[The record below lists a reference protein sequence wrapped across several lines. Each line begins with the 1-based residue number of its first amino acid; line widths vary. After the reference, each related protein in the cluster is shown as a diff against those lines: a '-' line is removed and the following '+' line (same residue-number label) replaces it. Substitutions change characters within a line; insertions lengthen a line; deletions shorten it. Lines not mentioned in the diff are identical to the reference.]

1 MFISKEKMIEA
12 HKWRYATKKFDNTKK
27 IDDQTWQTIEDSL
40 VMTPSSYGL
49 QPWKFFIVQN
59 MDKRAELMQ
68 ASWKQAQVVDC
79 SHMVVFVIKEK
90 LDEGHIDAYL
100 KSIADTRGV
109 ELATLDGLKKMM
121 LGDLVN
127 GARSQVITEWAARQ
141 AYIALGNLMT
151 TCALLGID
159 ACPMEGIDP
168 KKYDQILGL
177 EGCGWKTVVACP
189 VGFRASDDKYASM
202 KKVRFGNS
210 EVVKFIK

>member
-177 EGCGWKTVVACP
+177 EGSGWKTVVACP

>member
-1 MFISKEKMIEA
+1 MFISKENFISA
-12 HKWRYATKKFDNTKK
+12 HTWRYATKKFDASKK
-27 IDDQTWQTIEDSL
+27 IDEATWKLIEDSL
-40 VMTPSSYGL
+40 VLTPSSYGL

-59 MDKRAELMQ
+59 MDKRQELMQ
-68 ASWKQAQVVDC
+68 ASWKQGQVVDC

-90 LDEGHIDAYL
+90 LDEGHIDSYL
-100 KSIADTRGV
+100 NSIVDTRGV
-109 ELATLDGLKKMM
+109 TRESLEGYKKMM

-151 TCALLGID
+151 SCAVLGID

-177 EGCGWKTVVACP
+177 EGSGWKPVVACP
-189 VGFRASDDKYASM
+189 IGYRDSQDKYAET
-202 KKVRFGNS
+202 KKVRFKNS
-210 EVVKFIK
+210 EVVKFVK